1 MIAVKATYRWRRMV
15 LHLAPLLAILF
26 WCTASGQRIAFTHL
40 NVENGL
46 SQNSVLAIAQDYRGF
61 MWYGNRFGLNRYD
74 GHHFKLYKSN
84 NTDTTHSLSNN
95 SLSNNYVVAL
105 LSDSAHNLWIGTA
118 DGLNRYDPE
127 KDNFE
132 RISLNP
138 AAPPGQGY
146 YINCLYE
153 DRKGNI
159 WVGTSNGLFRRA
171 GHGTSQFIPFYAG
184 GATPAPEGRV
194 PGIAG
199 NNVHAVFEDH
209 EGYLWVGT
217 SNGLTRMHLNNQG
230 VYEYQTFRHGA
241 TGSISDNFVN
251 TIQEDNT
258 DRQNLWMGT
267 LNGGLNRYDRSSG
280 TFTIFKHN
288 NAGSS
293 GLINNNIRKITT
305 DKEGKLWIGTQEGLS
320 ILDPASGDWHSY
332 QHDPGNRQSLSQNSI
347 YSIFRDANGS
357 MWIGTYFGGVNITYS
372 YTTPFTIY
380 ESNPYHSSISNNVI
394 SAITEDRKH
403 NLWIGTEGGG
413 LNYFNR
419 ASGIFTTYK
428 NNINDPASLGSNLV
442 KTVYLDREGNIWAGT
457 HGGGLNLFDPI
468 HQQFKRLQYKE
479 NDPETLG
486 SEIAAILEDSSGRLW
501 IGSQTGLK
509 IFTRT
514 HDDLIPWQGDID
526 LQAMRD
532 KSIKVLYEDSK
543 RNIWVSTTAGLYR
556 LEKGKSSFEHILNN
570 KESNSVN
577 ANFINCI
584 QEDSRGHIWIGMYYE
599 GLAMYDVKA
608 KNMVAYTEKDGLP
621 NNNVMGILEDNSGN
635 LWLSTDNGL
644 SRFDSNRKI
653 FKNYTASDGLTSN
666 EFNYNSYFKD
676 SQGEMFFGGYNG
688 FISFFPDKIETNNY
702 VAPIVF
708 TSLKLFNDRVSI
720 NGRDG
725 LLEKDISLTRSIT
738 LRYNQNVFTLD
749 FALLNYIKSN
759 KNKYACKLEGFDK
772 DWNDVNVASVTYTSL
787 PSGNYT
793 LLVKGANNDG
803 VWSQPARLQITILP
817 PYWRTWWAYSIYA
830 LASLCLVF
838 LITRFFFLRELLKR
852 EDALHQAKL
861 NFFTN
866 ISHEIRTHLAL
877 IIGPVEKL
885 LLNRQEGENARQLG
899 TIKKNSESLLQLVSE
914 LMDFRK
920 AESGHLQLHVSRENI
935 VAFVRDIYTS
945 FFNLA
950 GTRNIKADF
959 IASENDMEVYF
970 DREQLEKVFFNLL
983 SNAFKFTPDGGIIS
997 VLIEN
1002 RKPGVEIRVIDNG
1015 KGIAPENLEKLFL
1028 NYYQENDDDT
1038 QNTGYG
1044 IGLALSH
1051 SIVELHG
1058 GTLQVS
1064 SEAVSAF
1071 NHSDGAEADH
1081 NHPKGNR
1088 TCFTV
1093 VLPAG
1098 KAHFSENQLLPE
1110 TQRTKLPEIGD
1121 DSGYEEKLIKAATTE
1136 ATFQGSG
1143 SLPANQSNR
1152 SITRTDRKY
1161 SILLVEDN
1169 PELRTFIKDA
1179 LEENYQVIE
1188 SIHGAKGWES
1198 AVENIPDLII
1208 SDVMMPEMDGFEL
1221 CRRLKTDARTSH
1233 IPVILL
1239 TAKTSTD
1246 HQVNGLQQGADIYLT
1261 KPFSIPVLE
1270 LHIRNQLTSRE
1281 TMRQKFSSE
1290 FTLQPKNIIINTI
1303 DEQFLNKA
1311 IQVIE
1316 DNMEDPAFGVQVL
1329 STNMTMS
1336 QPVLYK
1342 KVKALT
1348 DMSVNDFIK
1357 SIRLKKAAQLL
1368 QQDGLTIYEIA
1379 YMVGYSDRK
1388 YFSKEFK
1395 KQFGTT
1401 PSEYTGTE
1409 NKSG

>member
-1 MIAVKATYRWRRMV
+1 MIGVKATYHMRRRTVMLV
-15 LHLAPLLAILF
+15 AILAGIF
-26 WCTASGQRIAFTHL
+26 DYTATGQRIAFTHL

-46 SQNSVLAIAQDYRGF
+46 SQNSVLAITQDSRGF

-74 GHHFKLYKSN
+74 GHHFKLYKSSD
-84 NTDTTHSLSNN
+84 TDSSIPSKNALSNN
-95 SLSNNYVVAL
+95 SLSNNYVVSL
-105 LSDSAHNLWIGTA
+105 LSDLAHNLWVGTA

-132 RISLNP
+132 RILLNP
-138 AAPPGQGY
+138 AAPSGQDN

-153 DRKGNI
+153 DRKGDI
-159 WVGTSNGLFRRA
+159 WAGTAHGLFCRTT
-171 GHGTSQFIPFYAG
+171 HGASRFIPFYTGA
-184 GATPAPEGRV
+184 ATPASGGPAQ
-194 PGIAG
+194 GIAG
-199 NNVHAVFEDH
+199 NNVHAIYEDQ
-209 EGYLWVGT
+209 EGYLWIGT
-217 SNGLTRMHLNNQG
+217 NNGLTRMRMNNNG
-230 VYEYQTFRHGA
+230 AYEYQTFRHGA
-241 TGSISDNFVN
+241 AGSISDNFVN
-251 TIQEDNT
+251 AIQEDNT
-258 DRQNLWMGT
+258 NQHNLWIGT
-267 LNGGLNRYDRSSG
+267 LNGGLNRYDRAAG
-280 TFTIFKHN
+280 TFAVFKHDH
-288 NAGSS
+288 AGPS

-320 ILDPASGDWHSY
+320 ILDPVSGDWHSY

-347 YSIFRDANGS
+347 YSIYRDANGS

-380 ESNPYHSSISNNVI
+380 ESTPYHSSISNNVI

-419 ASGIFTTYK
+419 TTGIFTIFK
-428 NNINDPASLGSNLV
+428 NKINDPSSLGSNLV
-442 KTVYLDREGNIWAGT
+442 KTVYQDREGDIWVGT

-468 HQQFKRLQYKE
+468 HLQFKHLLYKE

-486 SEIAAILEDSSGRLW
+486 SEITAIIEDSSGRLW

-509 IFTRT
+509 IFTKM
-514 HDDLIPWQGDID
+514 HKGLIPWQGNID
-526 LQAMRD
+526 LQTMHD

-543 RNIWVSTTAGLYR
+543 KNIWVSTTAGLFR
-556 LEKGKSSFEHILNN
+556 LENGSRSFERILNN
-570 KESNSVN
+570 KENNSVN
-577 ANFINCI
+577 TDFINCI
-584 QEDSRGHIWIGMYYE
+584 QEDSKGHIWIGVYYE
-599 GLAMYDVKA
+599 GLAMYDVITKS
-608 KNMVAYTEKDGLP
+608 MVSYTEKDGLP
-621 NNNVMGILEDNSGN
+621 NNNVMGILEDNSGS

-644 SRFDSNRKI
+644 SRFDSNRKF

-676 SQGEMFFGGYNG
+676 SRGEMFFGGYNG

-702 VAPIVF
+702 IAPVVF
-708 TSLKLFNDRVSI
+708 TSLKLFNDQVGI
-720 NGRDG
+720 GGRDG
-725 LLEKDISLTRSIT
+725 LLEKDISLTHSIT
-738 LRYNQNVFTLD
+738 LRYDQNIFTLD

-772 DWNDVNVASVTYTSL
+772 NWNDVNVASVTYTSL
-787 PSGNYT
+787 PSGDYT

-803 VWSQPARLQITILP
+803 VWSQPVSLQIKILP
-817 PYWRTWWAYSIYA
+817 PFWRTWWAYGVYA
-830 LASLCLVF
+830 MASLLLVF
-838 LITRFFFLRELLKR
+838 FITRFFFLRELLKR

-885 LLNRQEGENARQLG
+885 LMNKKDDEDARQLS

-920 AESGHLQLHVSRENI
+920 AESGHLPLHASRENI
-935 VAFVRDIYTS
+935 VAFVRDIYLS
-945 FFNLA
+945 FLNLA
-950 GTRNIKADF
+950 ATRHIKADF
-959 IASENDMEVYF
+959 IASDNDIEIYF

-983 SNAFKFTPDGGIIS
+983 SNAFKFTPDGGMIS
-997 VLIEN
+997 ILIEN
-1002 RKPGVEIRVIDNG
+1002 KKPGVEIRVIDNG

-1058 GTLQVS
+1058 GTLQVES
-1064 SEAVSAF
+1064 VDIPASDSA
-1071 NHSDGAEADH
+1071 DGTDPA
-1081 NHPKGNR
+1081 GNR

-1093 VLPAG
+1093 TLPAG
-1098 KAHFSENQLLPE
+1098 KTHFSENQLLPE
-1110 TQRTKLPEIGD
+1110 TQRTTPEETKPVVESTSQESSHGQITQINN
-1121 DSGYEEKLIKAATTE
+1121 SI
-1136 ATFQGSG
+1136 
-1143 SLPANQSNR
+1143 SLS
-1152 SITRTDRKY
+1152 DRKH

-1169 PELRTFIKDA
+1169 PELRTFIRDT
-1179 LEENYQVIE
+1179 LEGNYQVIE
-1188 SIHGAKGWES
+1188 TANGIRGWES
-1198 AVENIPDLII
+1198 AIENIPDLII

-1221 CRRLKTDARTSH
+1221 CRRLKTDERTSH

-1270 LHIRNQLTSRE
+1270 LHIRNLLVSRE

-1290 FTLQPKNIIINTI
+1290 FTLQPKNIVINTI

-1342 KVKALT
+1342 KIKALT

-1357 SIRLKKAAQLL
+1357 SIRLKKASQLL
-1368 QQDGLTIYEIA
+1368 QQGGLTIYEIA

-1395 KQFGTT
+1395 KQFGST
-1401 PSEYTGTE
+1401 PSEY
-1409 NKSG
+1409 SSSSSM